1 VKTFFCKL
9 IGPRLTF
16 PEDMSPAEAQA
27 MQRHAAYWR
36 ACMAAGQVVAFG
48 PVADPA
54 GTYGMLILEVEDE
67 AAARSLVDH
76 DPVIEVRLGFRFDM
90 HPMPRGAI
98 HPAFNLSGA

>member
-9 IGPRLTF
+9 IGPRATF
-16 PEDMSPAEAQA
+16 PADMTPEEGQA
-27 MQRHAAYWR
+27 MQRHVAYWR
-36 ACMAAGQVVAFG
+36 SWMEKGSVVVFG

-67 AAARSLVDH
+67 SAARAMLEG
-76 DPVIEVRLGFRFDM
+76 DPVIQAKIGFRFEM

-98 HPAFNLSGA
+98 HPPFQLSAS